1 MTKMRERSQ
10 LLTFPLIV
18 IQLFMGSSRLE
29 HVMRIDLVSKE
40 LCHLLKRF
48 PCTRGDG
55 QIRIIAS
62 SVEGEM
68 APLVSGKNA

>member
-1 MTKMRERSQ
+1 MRERSR
-10 LLTFPLIV
+10 LLTLQLIV
-18 IQLFMGSSRLE
+18 IQLFMGSGGLE

-48 PCTRGDG
+48 PCTRADD

-62 SVEGEM
+62 SVEG
-68 APLVSGKNA
+68 